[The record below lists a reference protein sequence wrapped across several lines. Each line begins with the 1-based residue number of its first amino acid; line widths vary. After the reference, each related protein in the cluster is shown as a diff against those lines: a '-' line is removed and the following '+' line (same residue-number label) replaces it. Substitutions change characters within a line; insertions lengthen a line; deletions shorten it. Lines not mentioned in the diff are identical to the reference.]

1 MKYSAHGSFLLPV
14 CPVPPFLG
22 RMSAP
27 APKRENILVNL
38 VCNVVVPTLILLK
51 LSKPEYLGPKL
62 ALLTALAFPVGYGL
76 YDLARRRTFNFL
88 SALGFTATL
97 ATGGLALLK
106 LDPFWFA
113 VKEAVVPS
121 LIGLTVLVS
130 HWAGRPLVRSML
142 FNEQVLNVAKIE
154 ATIIERSQQQAFA
167 GLLWQ
172 SSGLLAASFALSA
185 CLNFALARFIITAPP
200 DTTLFNEQL
209 GRLTAWSWPVIV
221 LPSMAMMMF
230 ALWRLLKGVERLA
243 GLPMEE
249 LFHPPPAKK

>member
-1 MKYSAHGSFLLPV
+1 MASPT
-14 CPVPPFLG
+14 
-22 RMSAP
+22 AP

-38 VCNVVVPTLILLK
+38 VCNVVLPTLILMK

-76 YDLARRRTFNFL
+76 YDLATRRTFNFL

-121 LIGLTVLVS
+121 LIGLTVLAS
-130 HWAGRPLVRSML
+130 HVVGRPLVRSML
-142 FNEQVLNVAKIE
+142 FNEQVLNVGKIE
-154 ATIIERSQQQAFA
+154 ATIVERSQQKAFA

-172 SSGLLAASFALSA
+172 ASGLLAASFVLSA
-185 CLNFALARFIITAPP
+185 GLNFALARFLITAPP
-200 DTTLFNEQL
+200 DTALFNEQL

-221 LPSMAMMMF
+221 VPSMAMMLF
-230 ALWRLLKGVERLA
+230 ALWRLLKGVERLT
-243 GLPMEE
+243 GLPMDE
-249 LFHPPPAKK
+249 LFHAPPEKK

>member
-1 MKYSAHGSFLLPV
+1 MASL
-14 CPVPPFLG
+14 
-22 RMSAP
+22 SAP

-38 VCNVVVPTLILLK
+38 VCNVLLPTLILMK

-76 YDLARRRTFNFL
+76 YDLATRRTFNFL

-130 HWAGRPLVRSML
+130 HMVGRPLVRSML
-142 FNEQVLNVAKIE
+142 FNEQVLNVGKIE
-154 ATIIERSQQQAFA
+154 ATIVERSQQKAFA
-167 GLLWQ
+167 GLLRQ

-185 CLNFALARFIITAPP
+185 GLNFALARSLITAQP
-200 DTTLFNEQL
+200 DTELFNEQL

-221 LPSMAMMMF
+221 VPSMAMMMF
-230 ALWRLLKGVERLA
+230 ALWRLLKGVERLT
-243 GLPMEE
+243 GLPMDE
-249 LFHPPPAKK
+249 LFQEHVAKN

>member
-1 MKYSAHGSFLLPV
+1 MASL
-14 CPVPPFLG
+14 
-22 RMSAP
+22 SAP

-38 VCNVVVPTLILLK
+38 VCNVVLPTLILMK

-76 YDLARRRTFNFL
+76 YDLATRRTFNFL

-130 HWAGRPLVRSML
+130 HMVGRPLVRSML
-142 FNEQVLNVAKIE
+142 FNEQVLNVGKIE
-154 ATIIERSQQQAFA
+154 ATIVERSQQKAFA

-185 CLNFALARFIITAPP
+185 GLNFALARFLITAQP
-200 DTTLFNEQL
+200 DTELFNEQL

-221 LPSMAMMMF
+221 VPSMAMMMF
-230 ALWRLLKGVERLA
+230 ALWRLLKGVERLT
-243 GLPMEE
+243 GLPMDE
-249 LFHPPPAKK
+249 LFQESVAKN